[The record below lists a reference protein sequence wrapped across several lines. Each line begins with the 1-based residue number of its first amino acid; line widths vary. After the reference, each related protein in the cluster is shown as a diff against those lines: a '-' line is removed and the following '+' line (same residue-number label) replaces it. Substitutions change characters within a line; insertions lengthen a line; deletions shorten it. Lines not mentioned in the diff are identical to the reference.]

1 VGASVLIGMEW
12 LGGLGWQPST
22 AGPGFHRLP
31 IIRGPVRM
39 NQPLAPFPAPRPA
52 PLVRRGLWTLPLAVL
67 AGCGWTVQVNQ
78 PLIPCPEIS
87 AAAFEDALSR
97 GAVRGEVALRSN
109 GPLRSSQ
116 VIIGSNTL
124 RTCTPAAARGGSQ
137 DCRFSNTLVVR
148 YDSEDRGIYYVMVPS
163 GRWHRFLQRNPPGAC
178 RLLP

>member
-1 VGASVLIGMEW
+1 
-12 LGGLGWQPST
+12 
-22 AGPGFHRLP
+22 
-31 IIRGPVRM
+31 M
-39 NQPLAPFPAPRPA
+39 NQPLTPLPAPRPA
-52 PLVRRGLWTLPLAVL
+52 PPVRRGLWTLPLALL

-87 AAAFEDALSR
+87 AAAFEEALNR
-97 GAVRGEVALRSN
+97 GAVRGDVALRSN

-116 VIIGSNTL
+116 VVIGSNTL
-124 RTCTPAAARGGSQ
+124 RTCMPAAARGGSQ

-148 YDSEDRGIYYVMVPS
+148 YDSEDRGIYDVTVPS